1 MFRFATF
8 RSRILSGGLIIAFLL
23 LTIPLPAA
31 AQTQAQSQDQPQQPA
46 KSYARQGT
54 LQGTVYS
61 EGMRARVQGATV
73 KLRNL
78 NTQREYT
85 SPPTDAK
92 GNYKILMIEEGWY
105 TLGVSTAAGDF
116 NLNYGI
122 YVKAGETAKLSV
134 EMLPGGMLEGKGG
147 SGQGGKKGFFA
158 KPAGVLVI
166 VALAGGVGYGV
177 YALTKT
183 QPEASPIR

>member
-1 MFRFATF
+1 MCKSAWF
-8 RSRILSGGLIIAFLL
+8 RSKALAGGLAGAFLL
-23 LTIPLPAA
+23 MTVPFPAT
-31 AQTQAQSQDQPQQPA
+31 AQTQAETQAQQ

-61 EGMRARVQGATV
+61 EGMKARVQGATV
-73 KLRNL
+73 KIRNL

-85 SPPTDAK
+85 SQPTDVK

-105 TLGVSTAAGDF
+105 TMGVSTPAGDF

-122 YVKAGETAKLSV
+122 YIKAGETAKLSV

-147 SGQGGKKGFFA
+147 GGGGGKSFFA
-158 KPAGVLVI
+158 TPGGVLVI
-166 VALAGGVGYGV
+166 VALAGGVGFGV
-177 YALTKT
+177 YQLTKK
-183 QPEASPIR
+183 ESEVSPIR